1 MFLSSSEKDTTNG
14 RIAFVS
20 PPTQRVGSIALAQ
33 QPLEAVLLR
42 LEEQDRLA
50 KRQQLFLVQL
60 FHQRL
65 ANFTQRRTLSINVA
79 GRIDAIDPDFGVGSL
94 PSSERGRG
102 QWVYTQD
109 KRGQITSGQRIWR
122 ADSMVEGTLPPR
134 VSYTYDELGN
144 RLTSTAYKD
153 IGTTTADA
161 TTYTINDLNQYAS
174 RTNARGLIISGMA
187 PQDQPV
193 MLTVKTDLNLA
204 TPNTALNNQP
214 AERQGTL
221 FARRIAFTSTA
232 EWAKIDINATGGDP
246 SRTARTLGN
255 RWVPPQTEAMTYDA
269 DGNLTGDARWIYR
282 WDGEGRLSELE
293 TKATAGAVGLP
304 MVKLVFGYD
313 AGSRRVMKRVYAN
326 LGGTTT
332 APNWVLQNDVRFVYV
347 GWHMIAE
354 VEIKGTASDAPA
366 GGGANPPPFLRRSW
380 LWGEDLTGTAPAAVG
395 DQRKLGA
402 GGGVGGL
409 LAVTRHA
416 RGDQPAESYWATSDL
431 NGNVIGL
438 LATSSTK
445 TAVYDYDPFGQPIR
459 VNEPEAGLNPVR
471 FSSKY
476 TDAETGLCYYG
487 YRYYSPEVGRWLG
500 RDPIGERGGL
510 NLYGMLGNDP
520 VGKVDV
526 LGKNQVVVKTS
537 RMRELGVRGM
547 YQVKFTFSLAEP
559 DPVGGYLVQKIKN
572 TLEIDGERKKIEV
585 YYEAW
590 EVKPGQR
597 EPSANVRG
605 YTDASVGVTREGTCG
620 KSRQDGVVRFYRRG
634 MTGDL
639 GSQDMVEDPG
649 AADGSGLSARISPP
663 QPGTGFEIGGV
674 DGAGLLPSTW
684 ARPDWWT
691 NMPIGSARRSVTA
704 WWSCGGGARSS
715 TNLKILPQ

>member
-1 MFLSSSEKDTTNG
+1 M
-14 RIAFVS
+14 
-20 PPTQRVGSIALAQ
+20 AQ

-332 APNWVLQNDVRFVYV
+332 APIWVLQNDVRFVYV

-487 YRYYSPEVGRWLG
+487 YRLYSPEMGRWLG

-510 NLYGMLGNDP
+510 NLYGMLGNDA
-520 VGKVDV
+520 VNRADF
-526 LGKNQVVVKTS
+526 LGKHPALLFLIVPVVLSSCSQPKPKIPVRKCGRFKGSLVEMSGQGQALGAASLYDGKGYRVEFTDDDCCPEGNVK
-537 RMRELGVRGM
+537 
-547 YQVKFTFSLAEP
+547 
-559 DPVGGYLVQKIKN
+559 LVQV
-572 TLEIDGERKKIEV
+572 L
-585 YYEAW
+585 
-590 EVKPGQR
+590 
-597 EPSANVRG
+597 
-605 YTDASVGVTREGTCG
+605 
-620 KSRQDGVVRFYRRG
+620 
-634 MTGDL
+634 
-639 GSQDMVEDPG
+639 
-649 AADGSGLSARISPP
+649 
-663 QPGTGFEIGGV
+663 
-674 DGAGLLPSTW
+674 
-684 ARPDWWT
+684 
-691 NMPIGSARRSVTA
+691 
-704 WWSCGGGARSS
+704 ARSS
-715 TNLKILPQ
+715 WNGQGLPPHFDTTAPQEKSNNDAGGGTSLPGYGGQTALAPIIDAPGGNGGPFGHVTSQLEICAICTCNGVETNLGCVTFSWSTKAKTIDGWSGDDPRDPTSLFDDAWDGWQNPKSY

>member
-1 MFLSSSEKDTTNG
+1 
-14 RIAFVS
+14 
-20 PPTQRVGSIALAQ
+20 
-33 QPLEAVLLR
+33 
-42 LEEQDRLA
+42 
-50 KRQQLFLVQL
+50 
-60 FHQRL
+60 
-65 ANFTQRRTLSINVA
+65 
-79 GRIDAIDPDFGVGSL
+79 
-94 PSSERGRG
+94 
-102 QWVYTQD
+102 
-109 KRGQITSGQRIWR
+109 
-122 ADSMVEGTLPPR
+122 
-134 VSYTYDELGN
+134 
-144 RLTSTAYKD
+144 
-153 IGTTTADA
+153 
-161 TTYTINDLNQYAS
+161 
-174 RTNARGLIISGMA
+174 MA

-221 FARRIAFTSTA
+221 FARRVAFTSTA

-293 TKATAGAVGLP
+293 TQSTAGAVGLP

-332 APNWVLQNDVRFVYV
+332 APIWVLQNDVRFVYV
-347 GWHMIAE
+347 GWHMIGEPSRGTEARQPDDCVGCPAGVRMRAE
-354 VEIKGTASDAPA
+354 HPKQLEIKGNATDAPA

-395 DQRKLGA
+395 DQSKLGA

-500 RDPIGERGGL
+500 RDPIGENGGI
-510 NLYGMLGNDP
+510 NLYGMLGNDAANRI
-520 VGKVDV
+520 DV
-526 LGKNQVVVKTS
+526 LGLAGCRCGPDVTS
-537 RMRELGVRGM
+537 WLIDEINTNANSATAKRMRALLRHSATAPIAYGLWAAMVRPGGPWDHKPKLNKAKSANCPASEGC
-547 YQVKFTFSLAEP
+547 KFT
-559 DPVGGYLVQKIKN
+559 V
-572 TLEIDGERKKIEV
+572 TL
-585 YYEAW
+585 
-590 EVKPGQR
+590 
-597 EPSANVRG
+597 
-605 YTDASVGVTREGTCG
+605 CG
-620 KSRQDGVVRFYRRG
+620 KCLSSDVPSNIHYGFVGRAIGFGNLALTLAPGVVQESPHWPLDDPADTEAINAGYSLGGVQLSG
-634 MTGDL
+634 MSRKPSLGDL
-639 GSQDMVEDPG
+639 FSNALATVLPVFPFRPDYTRKIRITRDQLCSEVGNR
-649 AADGSGLSARISPP
+649 SGLQKPTKEKVLGECVP
-663 QPGTGFEIGGV
+663 
-674 DGAGLLPSTW
+674 
-684 ARPDWWT
+684 
-691 NMPIGSARRSVTA
+691 
-704 WWSCGGGARSS
+704 CGE
-715 TNLKILPQ
+715 NWP

>member
-1 MFLSSSEKDTTNG
+1 LVTT
-14 RIAFVS
+14 I
-20 PPTQRVGSIALAQ
+20 QRNQFDGI
-33 QPLEAVLLR
+33 
-42 LEEQDRLA
+42 
-50 KRQQLFLVQL
+50 KYIN
-60 FHQRL
+60 HQRL

-94 PSSERGRG
+94 PSNQRGLG

-122 ADSMVEGTLPPR
+122 ADSMVEGALPPR

-161 TTYTINDLNQYAS
+161 TTYAINDLNQYAS
-174 RTNARGLIISGMA
+174 RANARGLIISGMA
-187 PQDQPV
+187 PQDQPL

-332 APNWVLQNDVRFVYV
+332 APIWVLQNDVRFVYV

-354 VEIKGTASDAPA
+354 VEIKGSATDAPA

-487 YRYYSPEVGRWLG
+487 FRYYQPETGRWLS
-500 RDPIGERGGL
+500 RDPLGERGGK
-510 NLYGMLGNDP
+510 NLYQFCYNDGINWFDYLGWTP
-520 VGKVDV
+520 VNGGISVPNGSGPTANGQNSHFDDV
-526 LGKNQVVVKTS
+526 ARDGADKGKNQRANSGKE
-537 RMRELGVRGM
+537 MLDFLQELSKNSCCIKKLTVAGHGWDSVQRDGTPAGDGPGLPGV
-547 YQVKFTFSLAEP
+547 
-559 DPVGGYLVQKIKN
+559 
-572 TLEIDGERKKIEV
+572 
-585 YYEAW
+585 
-590 EVKPGQR
+590 
-597 EPSANVRG
+597 
-605 YTDASVGVTREGTCG
+605 
-620 KSRQDGVVRFYRRG
+620 
-634 MTGDL
+634 
-639 GSQDMVEDPG
+639 
-649 AADGSGLSARISPP
+649 ADGSGLYEDGPSGDRWATDPNARRLSDLEKDIADGKTTFCKPCEVRIHACNISSSFAEKLGSITKCKVIYARGACSGRRPWKSGVGKE
-663 QPGTGFEIGGV
+663 PGGNTPENGFWQSDGG
-674 DGAGLLPSTW
+674 LPSTPTGNSY
-684 ARPDWWT
+684 RP
-691 NMPIGSARRSVTA
+691 
-704 WWSCGGGARSS
+704 
-715 TNLKILPQ
+715 

>member
-1 MFLSSSEKDTTNG
+1 MPVIKRVAGSSE
-14 RIAFVS
+14 
-20 PPTQRVGSIALAQ
+20 LA
-33 QPLEAVLLR
+33 
-42 LEEQDRLA
+42 
-50 KRQQLFLVQL
+50 
-60 FHQRL
+60 
-65 ANFTQRRTLSINVA
+65 
-79 GRIDAIDPDFGVGSL
+79 
-94 PSSERGRG
+94 
-102 QWVYTQD
+102 
-109 KRGQITSGQRIWR
+109 
-122 ADSMVEGTLPPR
+122 
-134 VSYTYDELGN
+134 N

-153 IGTTTADA
+153 IGTASADA

-293 TKATAGAVGLP
+293 TKSTAGAVGLP

-313 AGSRRVMKRVYAN
+313 AGSRRVMKRGYAN
-326 LGGTTT
+326 VGGTTT
-332 APNWVLQNDVRFVYV
+332 APIWVLQNDVRFVYV

-409 LAVTRHA
+409 LAMTRHA

-487 YRYYSPEVGRWLG
+487 YRYYSPEMGRWLG

-510 NLYGMLGNDP
+510 NLYGMLGNGAIALFDRLGLEMDP
-520 VGKVDV
+520 LFYDFPPLDSLPPPGIPDHRADWEETIANFGNVAGGLPRRMLHHWFYGGGRDYWLTENDFHLCVKSQHADLMRSEKFKED
-526 LGKNQVVVKTS
+526 LGKYMKS
-537 RMRELGVRGM
+537 
-547 YQVKFTFSLAEP
+547 
-559 DPVGGYLVQKIKN
+559 DGYF
-572 TLEIDGERKKIEV
+572 EGE
-585 YYEAW
+585 Y
-590 EVKPGQR
+590 
-597 EPSANVRG
+597 
-605 YTDASVGVTREGTCG
+605 
-620 KSRQDGVVRFYRRG
+620 
-634 MTGDL
+634 
-639 GSQDMVEDPG
+639 
-649 AADGSGLSARISPP
+649 
-663 QPGTGFEIGGV
+663 
-674 DGAGLLPSTW
+674 
-684 ARPDWWT
+684 
-691 NMPIGSARRSVTA
+691 RSVTDSA
-704 WWSCGGGARSS
+704 VARTLGNFQLIMKVTVTCHPRGWHAVGTIEGDREGMRYDFNPGNRPDESEVTMMRWFS
-715 TNLKILPQ
+715 YLVLGPKDYDVYVRPIKFEQTAGDSWGSVDWKSRAVWK